1 MSKEL
6 PAKELNFVSKNKIMR
21 LPAIE
26 KPKGLFLRIAYFLSK
41 REFGKV
47 LAPLKVIYARS
58 LPILKASYKI
68 VITEKKLSLQPGLRL
83 FIRYYTSHLNDCPF
97 CSNASSYAA
106 EKENL
111 EFQQWKEFMN
121 FRNSDRFSAREKVLL
136 AYLEEVNLTKT
147 ATEET
152 FSELKAHFSDK
163 EIVEITWI
171 NATENYFNLMAK
183 PLGLSSDG
191 LKFRKK

>member
-1 MSKEL
+1 
-6 PAKELNFVSKNKIMR
+6 MR